1 MFAFVAYAVLTWYL
15 TFRFRRQWRGGL
27 VLLCSMLGLALVA
40 AFHFQ
45 LNKWTRGAI
54 YLPVLQ
60 VLLYSFAALTLSV
73 GLFIL
78 AAPRRE
84 RSVCRT
90 CQYNLAGLYDEGM
103 YVCPECATQHV
114 YLRAEAPKCPVCKLR
129 IKLLHQ
135 HDRYE
140 CERCHTTIVSES
152 LWTPSETTRRA
163 LDAAVAAPHTT
174 TSAASP
180 PEPPRTAEI
189 APAMIARVQQVAA
202 ELRSPDYE
210 PRPREPHA
218 LERSSREKPAEADA
232 SPSTR
237 HRHAEDH
244 EHEPRA
250 PLPVQPQL

>member
-1 MFAFVAYAVLTWYL
+1 VFAFVAYAVLTWYL
-15 TFRFRRQWRGGL
+15 TFRFRRQWRGVL
-27 VLLCSMLGLALVA
+27 VLIGSMLGLALVTV
-40 AFHFQ
+40 FHFQ

-73 GLFIL
+73 GLFIV

-84 RSVCRT
+84 RSTCRT

-114 YLRAEAPKCPVCKLR
+114 YLRGDAAKCPVCKLK

-135 HDRYE
+135 HEKYE
-140 CERCHTTIVSES
+140 CERCHTTIVCDA
-152 LWTPSETTRRA
+152 LWAPSATARRA
-163 LDAAVAAPHTT
+163 LDSTATAPEAAPGV
-174 TSAASP
+174 ARP
-180 PEPPRTAEI
+180 PEPPRAAEI

-210 PRPREPHA
+210 PRPRERISRDISSSGETDAAP
-218 LERSSREKPAEADA
+218 SSRHNHTQD
-232 SPSTR
+232 R
-237 HRHAEDH
+237 
-244 EHEPRA
+244 EHEPRTS
-250 PLPVQPQL
+250 LPAQPQV